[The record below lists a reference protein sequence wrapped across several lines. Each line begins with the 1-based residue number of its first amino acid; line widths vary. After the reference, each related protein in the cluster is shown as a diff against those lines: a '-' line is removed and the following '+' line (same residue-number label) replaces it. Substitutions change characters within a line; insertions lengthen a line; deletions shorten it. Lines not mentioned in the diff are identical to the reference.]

1 MAVAL
6 PREFTSIEGQTMP
19 ICRRA
24 RLTRTHVPVFFE
36 KRVCIE
42 RFRAGDRA
50 ALAEVY
56 RYYCEDVYRL
66 ARRGFITRK
75 GARAAGMR
83 HEADRLD
90 FVQDVF
96 VKAFATSARTSYDGS
111 RPYRPFLLQ
120 IARNLRVDQLRQSG
134 RVLNEVELA
143 SDAHAARDFHDT
155 PKAGAEPPDLEST
168 EVDLHWSR
176 LLNEAVS
183 FLGSLRGD
191 VQTVAQLR
199 FVEELSQVD
208 VAERLGIT
216 RRRVRTL
223 EGRLLGSVRRHLSRS
238 GLTPA

>member
-1 MAVAL
+1 LLSRCRANFA
-6 PREFTSIEGQTMP
+6 SIEGQAVP

-24 RLTRTHVPVFFE
+24 RWTRSHVPVFFE
-36 KRVCIE
+36 KRVCLE

-56 RYYCEDVYRL
+56 RYYYEDVHRL
-66 ARRGFITRK
+66 ARSGFITRK

-96 VKAFATSARTSYDGS
+96 VKAFATSARTSYDGA

-120 IARNLRVDQLRQSG
+120 IARNLRVDRLRQAG
-134 RVLNEVELA
+134 RVLDEIEL
-143 SDAHAARDFHDT
+143 SI
-155 PKAGAEPPDLEST
+155 EST
-168 EVDLHWSR
+168 EVDLHWSQ
-176 LLNEAVS
+176 LLNEAGS

-223 EGRLLGSVRRHLSRS
+223 EGRLLGSVRRHLTGR
-238 GLTPA
+238 

>member
-1 MAVAL
+1 MLTIKSSPGSLSHCHANFAPSVGQAV
-6 PREFTSIEGQTMP
+6 P

-24 RLTRTHVPVFFE
+24 RFTRSYVPVFFE
-36 KRVCIE
+36 KRVCLE

-56 RYYCEDVYRL
+56 RYYYEDVHRL
-66 ARRGFITRK
+66 ARSGFITRK

-96 VKAFATSARTSYDGS
+96 VKAFATSARTSYDGT

-120 IARNLRVDQLRQSG
+120 IARNLRVDQLRQSE
-134 RVLNEVELA
+134 RILDEV
-143 SDAHAARDFHDT
+143 
-155 PKAGAEPPDLEST
+155 EPPDVECT

-176 LLNEAVS
+176 LLNEAGS

-223 EGRLLGSVRRHLSRS
+223 EGQLLGSVRRHLSRS